1 MFIVDVGSSSSNFN
15 NSHAPENGWKG
26 EHENTACMLP
36 LSSEIMYALLYSP
49 RNDTSPRMSYPFGDY
64 FGVKRGFQENP
75 RNGKK

>member
-36 LSSEIMYALLYSP
+36 LSSEIMCAVFSQKRYFASYVLPIRGLLRRQTWLSRKP
-49 RNDTSPRMSYPFGDY
+49 Q
-64 FGVKRGFQENP
+64 KR
-75 RNGKK
+75 

>member
-36 LSSEIMYALLYSP
+36 LSSEIMCAVFSQKRYFA
-49 RNDTSPRMSYPFGDY
+49 SYVLPIRDY